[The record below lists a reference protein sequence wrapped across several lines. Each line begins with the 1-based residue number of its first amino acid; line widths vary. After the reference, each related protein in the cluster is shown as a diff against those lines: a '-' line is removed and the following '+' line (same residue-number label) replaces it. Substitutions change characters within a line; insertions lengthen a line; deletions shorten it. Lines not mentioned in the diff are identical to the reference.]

1 MHRQKNKQRNSG
13 KEKSGNEEQNEKEL
27 TFLEKHVKEGLMS
40 KCGIKD
46 REATVFMEMDDAS
59 VAAAIEQVLKR
70 KNKNEKDKMIM
81 PIFFSKNEFSRLKWA
96 CR

>member
-1 MHRQKNKQRNSG
+1 MHRQRTSSETEEKK
-13 KEKSGNEEQNEKEL
+13 KSGNEEQNEKKL

-59 VAAAIEQVLKR
+59 AAAIEQG
-70 KNKNEKDKMIM
+70 
-81 PIFFSKNEFSRLKWA
+81 
-96 CR
+96 